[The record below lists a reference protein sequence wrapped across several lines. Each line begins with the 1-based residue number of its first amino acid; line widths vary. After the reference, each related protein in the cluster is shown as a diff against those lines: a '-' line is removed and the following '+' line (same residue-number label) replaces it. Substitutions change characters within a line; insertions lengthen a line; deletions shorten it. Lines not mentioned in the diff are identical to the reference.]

1 MVLMDKDTEKTDA
14 SQVQNRMGVGPDG
27 EDRDNGGELSHS
39 TGERTDDDGVPRG
52 AGA

>member
-27 EDRDNGGELSHS
+27 EYRDNGGELSHS